1 MPPIR
6 RRASAI
12 LLSALALLPAASV
25 SASVDLQTVTGTAT
39 AMTGAIGA
47 TVKTDRLKKDRH
59 LKPFGPVAPLK
70 EGLDAVSAG
79 RIGAALQARDAL
91 EEGSLDRTILS
102 WAIAYAGGGG
112 VPSEELRRAGENLS
126 DWPGARTFRR
136 SLERALF
143 REKPAPEA
151 VIEAFAAQAPAT
163 YEGVVL
169 LARAHLAL
177 GAPEKAK
184 AVILPLWRREK
195 LDATQESV
203 ILRDFGDLLT
213 QADHRFRMERMF
225 HAERVNAAL
234 RIAERAG
241 AEGLADAWGAAIRE
255 DRSAQK
261 LLDAVPAAQRSA
273 GWHFA
278 KAKLLRR
285 KGEYAEAAAVMLD
298 APTGQAALADPD
310 AWWMERRVLSR
321 ELLDLEDFKG
331 AYAVAAG
338 HAAESATQIV
348 DAEFHAGW
356 IALRFLDDP
365 QKAAEHFRRLAQAA
379 ESPVSISRAH
389 YWLGRT
395 AESGGS
401 GDAAASFQKAAAY
414 GTTFY
419 GQLAAAK
426 LGQRGIAVADP
437 TPTIADRLSF
447 EGRDAVRAMARLEA
461 AGHRALA
468 DALCRG
474 LSAELTSPGEVAL
487 LAAHAERRGD
497 HFLALKVGKG
507 AAAQGLD
514 IGALTHPVGAIPA
527 SADISGAGKAL
538 AYAIARQE
546 SEFNAAA
553 RSGAGALGL
562 LQLLPGT
569 AKEVAR
575 KAGLPFSPQRL
586 TTDPAYNATLGAA
599 FLAEQLG
606 RFDGSY
612 VLTFAGYNAGPRR
625 AREWVERY
633 GDPRGADVDAVVDWI
648 ERIPYHETRAYVQRV
663 MENYQVYKMRLSGDS
678 DIGKDL
684 VQGR

>member
-12 LLSALALLPAASV
+12 LVSALALLPAASV
-25 SASVDLQTVTGTAT
+25 SASVDLQTVTGTAP
-39 AMTGAIGA
+39 AMTRAIA
-47 TVKTDRLKKDRH
+47 DIAKKDR
-59 LKPFGPVAPLK
+59 LNPLGPVAPLK

-79 RIGAALQARDAL
+79 RIGAALKARDAL

-112 VPSEELRRAGENLS
+112 VPSGELRQAGANLS
-126 DWPGARTFRR
+126 DWPGAQTFRR
-136 SLERALF
+136 NLERALF

-151 VIEAFAAQAPAT
+151 VVEAFAAEPPTT

-177 GAPEKAK
+177 GAPGKAK
-184 AVILPLWRREK
+184 DVVLPLWRRER
-195 LDATQESV
+195 LDATQESLV
-203 ILRDFGDLLT
+203 LRDFGHLLT
-213 QADHRFRMERMF
+213 QADHRFRMERML

-241 AEGLADAWGAAIRE
+241 AEPLAEAWGAMVRE
-255 DRSAQK
+255 DRKALK

-285 KGEYAEAAAVMLD
+285 KGEYSEAAAVVLK
-298 APTGQAALADPD
+298 APTDRAALADPD
-310 AWWMERRVLSR
+310 AWWIERRVLAR
-321 ELLDLEDFKG
+321 ELLDLKDFEG
-331 AYAVAAG
+331 AYKVVAG

-356 IALRFLDDP
+356 IALRFLNDP
-365 QKAAEHFRRLAQAA
+365 RKAAEHFGQLAQAA
-379 ESPVSISRAH
+379 ESPVSIARAH

-395 AESGGS
+395 AEAGGP
-401 GDAAASFQKAAAY
+401 GDAAAAFQKAAAY

-419 GQLAAAK
+419 GQLAAHK

-437 TPTIADRLSF
+437 LPTLADRLSF
-447 EGRDAVRAMARLEA
+447 EDRDAVRAMARLEA
-461 AGHRALA
+461 AGHKALA

-514 IGALTHPVGAIPA
+514 IGALTHPIGAIPP
-527 SADISGAGKAL
+527 SADIGGAGKAL

-546 SEFNAAA
+546 SEFNAKA

-575 KAGLPFSPQRL
+575 KAGMPFSAARL

-663 MENYQVYKMRLSGDS
+663 MENYQVYKMRLSGDA
-678 DIGKDL
+678 DIARDL
-684 VQGR
+684 VEGR